1 MSHIRP
7 AARASACRIAEIPA
21 FNCRLNIN
29 KAMEVAHMN
38 YETLDRIVDSYRDEL
53 IEDIRRWISIP
64 SVQAPPA
71 GENAPFGAEVRRM
84 LDMALADGRRF
95 GFEVRDIDGYAG
107 DISYGSGEQTMGMLA
122 HLDVV
127 PLGDGW
133 KHDPLGGEIEGG
145 KIYGRG
151 AADDKGPALCALY
164 AMRAVKQAGIPL
176 KDGVRL
182 ILGCDEETG
191 MSDMRH
197 YASRLKMPD
206 YGFSPDAEFPVIN
219 IEKGGVHMR
228 LSRLT
233 GGEDGAELP
242 VYSLYAGERPNV
254 VPAEARAVV
263 GLRNTTLGALR
274 EKLAAVERV
283 HEKFRLS
290 AEADGEDRA
299 VITAT
304 GVNAHAAMPEGG
316 VNAAG
321 MLLIALKELGAGGA
335 GSASA
340 IAMLADAL
348 GMDYTGGLLGIACAD
363 ELSGPLTCNLGIL
376 RYDGN
381 ELSALLDIRYPLCA
395 SEELMLGQAAK
406 RVAPAGMSVR
416 CDGSHTPMHVPADS
430 RIVQGLLKV
439 YHEVTGLEPYTIAIG
454 GGTYSRMM
462 PNTVAFGVCF
472 PGDMDVCHI
481 ADEYID
487 IDKMM
492 LGVKIF
498 AHAIAE
504 IAGRG

>member
-1 MSHIRP
+1 
-7 AARASACRIAEIPA
+7 
-21 FNCRLNIN
+21 
-29 KAMEVAHMN
+29 MN
-38 YETLDRIVDSYRDEL
+38 YEKLDALVESYRDEL
-53 IEDIRRWISIP
+53 IENIRKWIAIP
-64 SVQAPPA
+64 SVQGEPA

-84 LDMALADGRRF
+84 LDTALADGRRF

-107 DISYGSGEQTMGMLA
+107 DISYGAGEQTMGMLA

-133 KHDPLGGEIEGG
+133 THDPLGGEIADGR
-145 KIYGRG
+145 IYGRG
-151 AADDKGPALCALY
+151 TTDDKGPALCALY
-164 AMRAVKQAGIPL
+164 AMRAVKEAGLPM

-197 YASRLKMPD
+197 YASKMKMPD

-219 IEKGGVHMR
+219 IEKGGVNMR
-228 LSRLT
+228 LSKVT
-233 GGEDGAELP
+233 GGEDGAAIP

-254 VPAEARAVV
+254 VPAEATAVV
-263 GLRNTTLGALR
+263 GLAHTTLAELN
-274 EKLAAVERV
+274 EKLSAI
-283 HEKFRLS
+283 EKAHDRFRLS
-290 AEADGEDRA
+290 AADAGEGRA
-299 VITAT
+299 RITAT
-304 GVNAHAAMPEGG
+304 GVNAHAAMPERG

-335 GSASA
+335 GSAPA
-340 IAMLADAL
+340 IAMLADAV
-348 GMDYTGGLLGIACAD
+348 GMEYTGQSLGIACAD
-363 ELSGPLTCNLGIL
+363 ELSGALTCNLGIL
-376 RYDGN
+376 RYDAN
-381 ELSALLDIRYPLCA
+381 ELSALLDIRYPICG

-406 RVAPAGMSVR
+406 RVAPAGMSV
-416 CDGSHTPMHVPADS
+416 CCASSHTPLHVPADS
-430 RIVQGLLKV
+430 KIVKGLLKV
-439 YHEVTGLEPYTIAIG
+439 YHEVTGLPAYTIAIG

-487 IDKMM
+487 IEKMM

-504 IAGRG
+504 IAGA

>member
-1 MSHIRP
+1 
-7 AARASACRIAEIPA
+7 
-21 FNCRLNIN
+21 
-29 KAMEVAHMN
+29 MN
-38 YETLDRIVDSYRDEL
+38 YEHLDQIVASYRDEL
-53 IEDIRRWISIP
+53 IANIQKWVSVP
-64 SVQAPPA
+64 SVQGEAA

-84 LDMALADGRRF
+84 LDMALEDARSF

-107 DISYGSGEQTMGMLA
+107 DVRFGAGRETMGMLA

-127 PLGDGW
+127 PAGDGW
-133 KHDPLGGEIEGG
+133 RHAPWGGEVDGG

-151 AADDKGPALCALY
+151 ATDDKGPALCALY
-164 AMRAVKQAGIPL
+164 AMRAVKEAGIPM

-197 YASRLKMPD
+197 YAEKMDMPD

-219 IEKGGVHMR
+219 IEKGGMNV
-228 LSRLT
+228 LISKVT
-233 GGEDGAELP
+233 GGEAGASIP

-254 VPAEARAVV
+254 VPAEAKAVI
-263 GLRNTTLGALR
+263 GLGAMRLQD
-274 EKLAAVERV
+274 LAD
-283 HEKFRLS
+283 RLADIEAAHADFHLS
-290 AEADGEDRA
+290 CDEIPGNRAEI
-299 VITAT
+299 VAT
-304 GVNAHAAMPEGG
+304 GVNAHGAMPHLG

-321 MLLIALKELGAGGA
+321 MLLIALKELNAGSSTAAGG
-335 GSASA
+335 GSKEA
-340 IAMLADAL
+340 IAMLADVI
-348 GMDYTGGLLGIACAD
+348 GMETTGEKLGIACAD

-381 ELSALLDIRYPLCA
+381 EISALLDIRYPLCA
-395 SEELMLGQAAK
+395 SEETIAGQAVM
-406 RVAPAGMSVR
+406 RVSPALSVQR
-416 CDGSHTPMHVPADS
+416 AGGHTPLHVPADS
-430 RIVQGLLKV
+430 PVVQGLLKV
-439 YHEVTGLEPYTIAIG
+439 YHEVTGLDAYTIAIG

-487 IDKMM
+487 LKNLM

-498 AHAIAE
+498 AHAIVE
-504 IAGRG
+504 LAGKQNAGGVENVQ

>member
-1 MSHIRP
+1 
-7 AARASACRIAEIPA
+7 
-21 FNCRLNIN
+21 
-29 KAMEVAHMN
+29 MN
-38 YETLDRIVDSYRDEL
+38 YEKLDALVESYRDEL
-53 IEDIRRWISIP
+53 IENIRKWIAIP
-64 SVQAPPA
+64 SVQGEPA

-84 LDMALADGRRF
+84 LDTALADGRRF

-107 DISYGSGEQTMGMLA
+107 DISYGAGEQTMGMLA

-133 KHDPLGGEIEGG
+133 THDPLGGEIADGR
-145 KIYGRG
+145 IYGRG
-151 AADDKGPALCALY
+151 TTDDKGPALCALY
-164 AMRAVKQAGIPL
+164 AMRAVKEAGLPL

-197 YASRLKMPD
+197 YASKMKMPD

-219 IEKGGVHMR
+219 IEKGGVNMR
-228 LSRLT
+228 LSKVT
-233 GGEDGAELP
+233 GGEDGAAIP

-254 VPAEARAVV
+254 VPAEATAVV
-263 GLRNTTLGALR
+263 GLAHTTLAELN
-274 EKLAAVERV
+274 EKLSAI
-283 HEKFRLS
+283 EKAHDRFRLS
-290 AEADGEDRA
+290 AADAGEGRA
-299 VITAT
+299 RITAT
-304 GVNAHAAMPEGG
+304 GVNAHAAMPERG

-335 GSASA
+335 GSRDA
-340 IAMLADAL
+340 IAVLADAL
-348 GMDYTGGLLGIACAD
+348 GMDYTGAQLGIACAD

-376 RYDGN
+376 RYDQN
-381 ELSALLDIRYPLCA
+381 ELSALLDIRYPICGDEA
-395 SEELMLGQAAK
+395 HILGSAAK
-406 RVAPAGMSVR
+406 TIAPAKLGVT
-416 CDGSHTPMHVPADS
+416 CVTSHTPLHVPAESD
-430 RIVQGLLKV
+430 IVQGLLKA
-439 YHEVTGLEPYTIAIG
+439 YHDVTGLEPYTIAIG

-472 PGDMDVCHI
+472 PGDMDMCHI

-487 IDKMM
+487 IEKMM

-504 IAGRG
+504 LAG

>member
-1 MSHIRP
+1 MDYT
-7 AARASACRIAEIPA
+7 
-21 FNCRLNIN
+21 
-29 KAMEVAHMN
+29 K
-38 YETLDRIVDSYRDEL
+38 LDKIVDSYKEEL
-53 IEDIRRWISIP
+53 IENIRKWIAIP
-64 SVQAPPA
+64 SVQGPA
-71 GENAPFGAEVRRM
+71 AGPNAPFGTEVRRM
-84 LDMALADGRRF
+84 LDTALADARAF

-107 DISYGSGEQTMGMLA
+107 DVSYGSGEQTMGMLA

-133 KHDPLGGEIEGG
+133 KHDPLAGEIEGG
-145 KIYGRG
+145 RLYGRG
-151 AADDKGPALCALY
+151 TTDDKGPALCALY
-164 AMRAVKQAGIPL
+164 AMRAVKEAGIPL

-191 MSDMRH
+191 MSDMRY

-219 IEKGGVHMR
+219 IEKGGVNMR
-228 LSRLT
+228 LSSVT

-242 VYSLYAGERPNV
+242 VFSLYAGERPNV
-254 VPAEARAVV
+254 VPAEATAVV
-263 GLRNTTLGALR
+263 GLNGMTREALDA
-274 EKLAAVERV
+274 KLAAIESR
-283 HEKFRLS
+283 HDRFRLS
-290 AEADGEDRA
+290 AAPAGEDRA
-299 VITAT
+299 KITAF

-321 MLLIALKELGAGGA
+321 MLLIALKELGAGS
-335 GSASA
+335 GSRAA
-340 IAMLADAL
+340 IAMLADAV
-348 GMDYTGGLLGIACAD
+348 GMDYTGEKLGIACQD
-363 ELSGPLTCNLGIL
+363 ELSGPLTCNLGML

-381 ELSALLDIRYPLCA
+381 ELSALLDIRYPICA
-395 SEELMLGQAAK
+395 DEARMLGQAAK
-406 RVAPAGMSVR
+406 RIAPAGMAVGCAS
-416 CDGSHTPMHVPADS
+416 SHPPLHVPADS

-439 YHEVTGLEPYTIAIG
+439 YHEVTGLPAYTIAIG

-487 IDKMM
+487 VEKMM

-504 IAGRG
+504 IAGQG